1 MTVPPDPG
9 LAPGPPIV
17 SPEWLAEHYDDVVV
31 ADVRWYLDGR
41 SGYDAYLKQRLPGAV
56 FVDLDRCLA
65 GPPSAEEGRHPLPT
79 PAAFAS
85 AMTSLGMTNGATV
98 VAYDDDGGRIA
109 ARLVWLLRVTGQSA
123 SLLDG
128 GTDAWPGPFQ
138 SGPVGDQPSGDRR
151 AAYRPGAFE
160 VAQWPASRLA
170 SAEEVVSA
178 TIVLDARAPER
189 YRGEVEPV
197 DPRPGHIPGAINAP
211 TAANLD
217 ETGRFKSPEAL
228 RATYQDLGVGPGS
241 SPVVYC
247 GSGVTACHD
256 LLALERAGLGG
267 GRLYPG
273 SWSQW
278 SADPARPIE

>member
-1 MTVPPDPG
+1 MTVTPDPG
-9 LAPGPPIV
+9 LAPVPPIV
-17 SPEWLAEHYDDVVV
+17 SPEWLAEHYDEVVV

-41 SGYDAYLKQRLPGAV
+41 SGFDAYLKQRLPGAV
-56 FVDLDRCLA
+56 FVDLDRCLS
-65 GPPSAEEGRHPLPT
+65 GPPSVEEGRHPLPT

-85 AMTSLGMTNGATV
+85 AMTSLGITNGARV

-123 SLLDG
+123 WLLDG
-128 GTDAWPGPFQ
+128 GIDAWPGPFQ
-138 SGPVGDQPSGDRR
+138 SGPLVDQPSGDR
-151 AAYRPGAFE
+151 AARRPGHFE
-160 VAQWPASRLA
+160 VAQWPATRLA
-170 SAEEVVSA
+170 NADEVASA
-178 TIVLDARAPER
+178 TVVLDARAPER
-189 YRGEVEPV
+189 YKGEVEPV
-197 DPRPGHIPGAINAP
+197 DPRVGHIPGAINAP
-211 TAANLD
+211 TAGNLD

-228 RATYQDLGVGPGS
+228 RLAYRDLGVEPGS
-241 SPVVYC
+241 APVVYC

-256 LLALERAGLGG
+256 LLALELAGLGA